1 MRQCSYTWREQSST
15 ISKMLQ
21 VRRVIIPV
29 LTQDLK
35 SVIERV
41 LKVIV
46 KPPEEFEK
54 LLLDIETERTS
65 VDRSANLVSAE
76 SPCFEPRR

>member
-1 MRQCSYTWREQSST
+1 
-15 ISKMLQ
+15 MLQ

-35 SVIERV
+35 FVIERV
-41 LKVIV
+41 LKAIV
-46 KPPEEFEK
+46 KPLEQFEK
-54 LLLDIETERTS
+54 LLLDIETERTN

-76 SPCFEPRR
+76 SPFFKPRR

>member
-1 MRQCSYTWREQSST
+1 
-15 ISKMLQ
+15 MLQ

-35 SVIERV
+35 FVIERV
-41 LKVIV
+41 LKAIV

>member
-1 MRQCSYTWREQSST
+1 
-15 ISKMLQ
+15 
-21 VRRVIIPV
+21 
-29 LTQDLK
+29 LK
-35 SVIERV
+35 A
-41 LKVIV
+41 IV

-76 SPCFEPRR
+76 SPCFKPRR